1 MGLCDVKA
9 TVPNEYAKSGKAFG
23 GAEQSLDAL
32 TESGFELPSE
42 SDIEVDL
49 LAEEE
54 RNEQMEKLR
63 SAIASLSERQRFI
76 LQEVYFHNQTQEKVA
91 IQLQISQQAVSRTLK
106 KAIAN
111 LKKYFGSKE
120 VLCGIDLSVP
130 EHSIFGFIGKNGAGK
145 TTTMK
150 AILGLLKADSG
161 EIYVMGEKVHFGQT
175 NTNRHIGY
183 LPDVPEF
190 YSYMTPM
197 EYLSLCGEV
206 CGMDKTDIVTR
217 SKELL
222 ELVGLGKEYH
232 RIKGFSR
239 GMKQRLGIAQA
250 LLNRPKLLICD
261 EPTSALDP
269 AGRKEILDILLA
281 AKEQTTVLFST
292 HILSDVE
299 RICTEVAFLH
309 DGKIAMQGTIAE
321 LRNKRVSDGF
331 IIEIEQK
338 GVADA
343 LINVFGD
350 FQYTEKNSL
359 VFHGSEDRFFDIMK
373 YIAENRIPIQRI
385 ERIEPTLE
393 SLFLEVTK

>member
-1 MGLCDVKA
+1 MDVL
-9 TVPNEYAKSGKAFG
+9 TIQNLNKS
-23 GAEQSLDAL
+23 
-32 TESGFELPSE
+32 
-42 SDIEVDL
+42 
-49 LAEEE
+49 
-54 RNEQMEKLR
+54 
-63 SAIASLSERQRFI
+63 
-76 LQEVYFHNQTQEKVA
+76 
-91 IQLQISQQAVSRTLK
+91 
-106 KAIAN
+106 
-111 LKKYFGSKE
+111 FGSKK
-120 VLCGIDLSVP
+120 VLCGLELSVP

-150 AILGLLKADSG
+150 AILGLIKWDSG
-161 EIYVMGEKVHFGQT
+161 AIYVMGEKVNFGQT
-175 NTNRHIGY
+175 GTNRHIGY

-190 YSYMTPM
+190 YSYMTTT
-197 EYLSLCGEV
+197 EYLTLCGEL
-206 CGMDKTDIVTR
+206 CGMGKADIATR

-222 ELVGLGKEYH
+222 ELVGLGQEKR

-299 RICTEVAFLH
+299 RICTEAAFLN
-309 DGKIAMQGTIAE
+309 DGKIALHGTIAE
-321 LRNKRVSDGF
+321 LRNKRSSDGF
-331 IIEIEQK
+331 IIETGKKEVTGTLIEAFSELK
-338 GVADA
+338 HTEG
-343 LINVFGD
+343 NV
-350 FQYTEKNSL
+350 L
-359 VFHGSEDRFFDIMK
+359 VFHGDENRFFDIMQ
-373 YIAENRIPIQRI
+373 YVAENRIPIQRI